1 MTFGCPPRTFRI
13 TLLFGAFLGLC
24 AEANYLLRYL
34 LAEAS
39 SHIAIKMERV
49 QEDLLPSANG
59 WWRDLVAVTIFA
71 IIKVYLLIRFG
82 IRDWHDNDGAG
93 YITLAESFR
102 GWQTWVSVPDLQSTV
117 TPLSLLRMPGYSLLI
132 LMMQVTAG
140 DFWIAAMI
148 SLQLVASGFATF
160 VLYRTIWSFSSRWFV
175 GILGAA
181 WFASSSIGWFELCIL
196 SDSFAT
202 SIFTTLLCGI
212 GLVVFRGRLLTPLA
226 VAAIATAF
234 PLLFLLREANILLAL
249 ALVPLVWAALPRTH
263 RLGRLTGVYA
273 PLALVFIMM
282 ALWQQY
288 RTGYFLVTTGGQGN
302 PVEAL
307 ALIDKISPILDQENP
322 VDRAVR
328 SVTAGMAPSDVAQD
342 SWSIAVKINEFL
354 AEQLDIRAPQIAR
367 LALNR
372 YLSVWLEHPF
382 EMLAHVARNQT
393 IIRTAGVS
401 PVIYNDRH
409 LSARTREFHSFA
421 SQRMVEWGL
430 INLPLLW
437 FAVLIVAAPLRR
449 TALMTFG
456 LWVTCMVPVL
466 FYSAMFLE
474 TRYVLSSLGPILL
487 VLALT
492 TGTGIRVLS
501 RKATAAMRHCGTPSS
516 ALPPSI
522 PPPRRQLFA
531 GTASKFYRLG

>member
-1 MTFGCPPRTFRI
+1 MTFRCPPRTFRI
-13 TLLFGAFLGLC
+13 TLLFDAFLGLC

-34 LAEAS
+34 LAGAS

-49 QEDLLPSANG
+49 QEDLLPSENG

-82 IRDWHDNDGAG
+82 IGDWRDNDGAG

-132 LMMQVTAG
+132 LMTQVTFG
-140 DFWIAAMI
+140 DFWIAALI

-160 VLYRTIWSFSSRWFV
+160 VLYRTIWSFSSSWFV

-181 WFASSSIGWFELCIL
+181 WFASSSIGWFELRIL
-196 SDSFAT
+196 SDSFTT
-202 SIFTTLLCGI
+202 SIFTILLCGI
-212 GLVVFRGRLLTPLA
+212 GLLVFRGRRLTPLA

-328 SVTAGMAPSDVAQD
+328 SVTAGMAPSDVAQN
-342 SWSIAVKINEFL
+342 SWSIAVKINELL

-421 SQRMVEWGL
+421 SQRVVEWGL

-449 TALMTFG
+449 PALMAFG
-456 LWVTCMVPVL
+456 LWVTSMVPVL

-492 TGTGIRVLS
+492 IGTGIRVLS
-501 RKATAAMRHCGTPSS
+501 RNMPMRERHPLKRLRQSFVPLAGFEADQAANRP
-516 ALPPSI
+516 
-522 PPPRRQLFA
+522 A
-531 GTASKFYRLG
+531 G

>member
-1 MTFGCPPRTFRI
+1 MTFRGPPRAFRI
-13 TLLFGAFLGLC
+13 TLLFGAFLDLC

-34 LAEAS
+34 LAGAS

-49 QEDLLPSANG
+49 QEDLLPSENG
-59 WWRDLVAVTIFA
+59 WWRDFRLV
-71 IIKVYLLIRFG
+71 G
-82 IRDWHDNDGAG
+82 
-93 YITLAESFR
+93 
-102 GWQTWVSVPDLQSTV
+102 
-117 TPLSLLRMPGYSLLI
+117 
-132 LMMQVTAG
+132 
-140 DFWIAAMI
+140 
-148 SLQLVASGFATF
+148 
-160 VLYRTIWSFSSRWFV
+160 
-175 GILGAA
+175 
-181 WFASSSIGWFELCIL
+181 SSSA
-196 SDSFAT
+196 SYPTVSPPP
-202 SIFTTLLCGI
+202 SSPYLLCGI
-212 GLVVFRGRLLTPLA
+212 GLLVFRGRRLTPLA

-328 SVTAGMAPSDVAQD
+328 SVTAGMAPSDVAQN
-342 SWSIAVKINEFL
+342 SWSIAVKINELL

-401 PVIYNDRH
+401 PVVYNDRH

-421 SQRMVEWGL
+421 SQRVVEWGL

-437 FAVLIVAAPLRR
+437 FVVLVVAAPLRR
-449 TALMTFG
+449 TALLTFG
-456 LWVTCMVPVL
+456 LWVTSMVPVL

-492 TGTGIRVLS
+492 IGTGIRVLS
-501 RKATAAMRHCGTPSS
+501 RKAAAAMRHCGTPSS
-516 ALPPSI
+516 ASPPSYSAAEKAA
-522 PPPRRQLFA
+522 LFA
-531 GTASKFYRLG
+531 GLATKFHGLQ